1 MEHKQTSSTSSRVFK
16 SSLKLAG
23 ATLISRILGLVRE
36 QVQAAVF
43 GASGLTD
50 AFNVA
55 YRIPNMLRDLFAEG
69 AFSPAFVPVFMEAKI
84 EGSNVARRL
93 LWSVFLLLLVLTI
106 TIGILMVIFASEI
119 VSQIAPKFLEDPA
132 KFQITVT
139 LLRIMSPFL
148 SLVSV
153 AALFMGALNAIK
165 IFFVPALAPA
175 SYNVVMIL
183 AILCLPPVF
192 EKQGIMGIYA
202 LGLGAVVGGLLQI
215 LVQIPL
221 IIKNSLGPLG
231 PVKIISPYTK
241 KIAGRMGLAFVGV
254 SASQVNIFINTL
266 LATGTVVGA
275 VSWMTYAFRL
285 FQFPL
290 GILGVSIGGSNLV
303 HFSDAWKA
311 GKKSEALT
319 LLKSSYLLSLFT
331 ICWAL
336 TMLYTMS
343 TPTVHLIFERG
354 AFLRSDTLVVA
365 ELLTYYLWCLPCYGL
380 FKIFSPTFYSIDRPQ
395 VPVFISLF
403 SIFVNIVVCL
413 TFVPIYGYKILAMG
427 VSISI
432 IVNTFLQIIFLTRY
446 LDLPKI
452 FFLDLKLLKI
462 VLAVACA
469 GILTH
474 YLTLHYFLY
483 ETSFINKLVTFV
495 VIGCLGSLSYFL
507 ILFLTGEGNF
517 LRKMVKRK

>member
-1 MEHKQTSSTSSRVFK
+1 MENKQTANTSSRVFK

-69 AFSPAFVPVFMEAKI
+69 AFSPAFVPVFVEAKN
-84 EGSNVARRL
+84 EGFKVARRL

-106 TIGILMVIFASEI
+106 IIGILMVIFANGI
-119 VSQIAPKFLEDPA
+119 VANIAPKFLEDPN

-175 SYNVVMIL
+175 SYNVIMIL
-183 AILCLPPVF
+183 AIFCLPPFF
-192 EKQGIMGIYA
+192 EKQGVSGIYA
-202 LGLGAVVGGLLQI
+202 LGFGAVVGGLMQI

-221 IIKNSLGPLG
+221 IIRKSLGPLG

-275 VSWMTYAFRL
+275 VSWLTYAFRL

-303 HFSDAWKA
+303 HFSDAWKG
-311 GKKSEALT
+311 GKREEALD

-331 ICWAL
+331 ISWAL
-336 TMLYTMS
+336 VMLYTMS
-343 TPTVHLIFERG
+343 VPTAHLIFERG
-354 AFLRSDTLVVA
+354 AFSRSDTLAVS
-365 ELLTYYLWCLPCYGL
+365 ELLKYYLWCLPCYGL

-413 TFVPIYGYKILAMG
+413 TFVPHYGYQILAMG

-432 IVNTFLQIIFLTRY
+432 IVNTLLQIIFLTRY
-446 LDLPKI
+446 LDLPKM

-462 VLAVACA
+462 LLAVVVA
-469 GILTH
+469 GTLTH
-474 YLTLHYFLY
+474 FLTLNYFNF
-483 ETSFINKLVTFV
+483 EAGFIRKMSIFV
-495 VIGCLGSLSYFL
+495 AIGCLGSLGYFL
-507 ILFLTGEGNF
+507 ILFLTGEGKS
-517 LRKMVKRK
+517 LRKMIKRK

>member
-1 MEHKQTSSTSSRVFK
+1 M
-16 SSLKLAG
+16 AG

-93 LWSVFLLLLVLTI
+93 LWSVFLLLSVLTI
-106 TIGILMVIFASEI
+106 IIGISMVIFANEI

-148 SLVSV
+148 TLVSI

-192 EKQGIMGIYA
+192 EKHGVMGIYA

-221 IIKNSLGPLG
+221 IIKKSLGPLG

-343 TPTVHLIFERG
+343 TPTAHLIFERG
-354 AFLRSDTLVVA
+354 AFLRSDTLVVS
-365 ELLTYYLWCLPCYGL
+365 ELLKYYLWG
-380 FKIFSPTFYSIDRPQ
+380 
-395 VPVFISLF
+395 
-403 SIFVNIVVCL
+403 
-413 TFVPIYGYKILAMG
+413 
-427 VSISI
+427 
-432 IVNTFLQIIFLTRY
+432 
-446 LDLPKI
+446 
-452 FFLDLKLLKI
+452 
-462 VLAVACA
+462 
-469 GILTH
+469 
-474 YLTLHYFLY
+474 
-483 ETSFINKLVTFV
+483 
-495 VIGCLGSLSYFL
+495 
-507 ILFLTGEGNF
+507 
-517 LRKMVKRK
+517 